1 MRSFRHPQWQKR
13 QSSWYFDQPFG
24 SFHSPTLH
32 ETFDGKLNSNRCIA
46 ESNAP
51 PVIYFV
57 AELTRGW
64 RDAGIEDVGR
74 GFSWSR
80 WLNNQ
85 LHSSPS
91 ALPSLFF
98 SKGKKFDRD
107 SIWGRVDILME
118 IGIELSGRRRT
129 VKYDM
134 EFGYIFSLRESTMQ
148 PFSSLRYR
156 AFPSIR

>member
-1 MRSFRHPQWQKR
+1 MQGLRTWEEDSLGVDDSITNYILLPLL
-13 QSSWYFDQPFG
+13 
-24 SFHSPTLH
+24 SP
-32 ETFDGKLNSNRCIA
+32 
-46 ESNAP
+46 P
-51 PVIYFV
+51 
-57 AELTRGW
+57 
-64 RDAGIEDVGR
+64 
-74 GFSWSR
+74 
-80 WLNNQ
+80 
-85 LHSSPS
+85 
-91 ALPSLFF
+91 LFF

-134 EFGYIFSLRESTMQ
+134 EFGYIFSLRESTVQ